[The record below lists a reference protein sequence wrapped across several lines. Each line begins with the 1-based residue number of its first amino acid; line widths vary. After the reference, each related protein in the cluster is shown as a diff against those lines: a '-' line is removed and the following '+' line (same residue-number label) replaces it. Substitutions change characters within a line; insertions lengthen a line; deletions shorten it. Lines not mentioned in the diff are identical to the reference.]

1 MNLTSI
7 CLATQQGV
15 SLNRLSGYSNCL
27 SRIRDILGSKPDLSA
42 TAVLPNWDQLYVWQT
57 LIMLLNISVVLF
69 IVGIVILVF
78 DGLADIVLSERSV
91 KVGNKVSRPP

>member
-1 MNLTSI
+1 
-7 CLATQQGV
+7 
-15 SLNRLSGYSNCL
+15 
-27 SRIRDILGSKPDLSA
+27 
-42 TAVLPNWDQLYVWQT
+42 
-57 LIMLLNISVVLF
+57 MLLNISVVLF